1 MDAAGGAGA
10 REREHTHLIAATH
23 LPDILFTHNTPSLP
37 YTQTHTYAHTH
48 THTPLL
54 ILGIGQTLVCLCS
67 KVLQALPLEC
77 LMVPQALK
85 SHQNH
90 NTTQQYLNNR
100 TCYDK
105 IVCTVLSSSGW

>member
-48 THTPLL
+48 THTPAD
-54 ILGIGQTLVCLCS
+54 TRNRSNTCVLVF
-67 KVLQALPLEC
+67 
-77 LMVPQALK
+77 K
-85 SHQNH
+85 S
-90 NTTQQYLNNR
+90 TPST
-100 TCYDK
+100 
-105 IVCTVLSSSGW
+105 SSGVFDGFPSTQITSKS